1 MAGAGTRVEGPRPH
15 LLDEGT
21 FCVHL
26 DTTELL
32 FRDFLDEGGGSLFFI
47 FKRSLYMHCG
57 GSLVE
62 DPPASVGDTG

>member
-1 MAGAGTRVEGPRPH
+1 MHFP
-15 LLDEGT
+15 T

-32 FRDFLDEGGGSLFFI
+32 FRDFLDEGGVSLFFI